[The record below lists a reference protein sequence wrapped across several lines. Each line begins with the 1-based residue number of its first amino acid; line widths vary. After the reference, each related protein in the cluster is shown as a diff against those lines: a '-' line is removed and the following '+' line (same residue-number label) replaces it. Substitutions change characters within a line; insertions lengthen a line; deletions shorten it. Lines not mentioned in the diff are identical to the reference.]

1 MKLKCLI
8 VEDEPIAREILR
20 SYIEKTDGLTLT
32 EQFSNAID
40 AFRFLQAHSV
50 DLIFLDIK
58 MPQMNGIELL
68 KKLQNKPKTIIT
80 SAFRY
85 YATDAFDLEVI
96 DYLLKPYSHQR
107 FLKAVN
113 KARNLQADQLDNRVA
128 EKPFFFV
135 KGNKQLHKVFFDEVL
150 YVESQRDYL
159 KFKLTDDA
167 ELMTRNTIAYY
178 EEFLP
183 RSQFLRIHRS
193 YIIAINKVTSVEQN
207 ALKIGTLELPIGRLF
222 KIAVH
227 EKMKA
232 IAGI

>member
-20 SYIEKTDGLTLT
+20 SYIEKTDGLSLT

-40 AFRFLQAHSV
+40 AFRFLQSHSV
-50 DLIFLDIK
+50 DLMFLDIR

-107 FLKAVN
+107 FLKSVN
-113 KARNLQADQLDNRVA
+113 KARNTQSDQLDNIIV

-135 KGNKQLHKVFFDEVL
+135 KGNKQLHKVVFEDVL
-150 YVESQRDYL
+150 FVESQRDYL
-159 KFKLTDDA
+159 KFKLVDDS

-183 RSQFLRIHRS
+183 TSQFLRIHRS
-193 YIIAINKVTSVEQN
+193 YIIAINKITSVEQN
-207 ALKIGTLELPIGRLF
+207 ALRIGALELPIGRIY
-222 KIAVH
+222 KAAVQ
-227 EKMKA
+227 ERMKT
-232 IAGI
+232 IAGV